1 MECEEAESEVRNAG
15 FTEFYRAN
23 VDDVFR
29 YCVYRLDSREAAED
43 ATSDIFARAF
53 ASFDSWSGNGSRR
66 SWLFSIAHNAVV
78 DVHRRAR
85 PVVSIDDLT
94 EIEDDRSDPEAAALS
109 ATEQAEIRALLR
121 ELPESQRQI
130 LELRLAGLTGGEIA
144 EVLGRTHAA
153 VKIGQVRAY
162 RSLRVLLQQQ
172 GVISKHESMT
182 HGSD

>member
-1 MECEEAESEVRNAG
+1 MNDRQSETEVRNAA
-15 FTEFYRAN
+15 FAAFYRAN
-23 VDDVFR
+23 VDDVYR

-43 ATSDIFARAF
+43 VTSDIFARAL
-53 ASFDSWSGNGSRR
+53 ASFDTWSGKGSRR

-78 DVHRRAR
+78 DAHRRAR
-85 PVVSIDDLT
+85 PVVSIDELT
-94 EIEDDRSDPEAAALS
+94 EIEDERDSPESVALS
-109 ATEQAEIRALLR
+109 AAEQSEVRHLLQ

-130 LELRLAGLTGGEIA
+130 LELRLAGLTGAEIA

-162 RSLRVLLQQQ
+162 RSLRALLQQQ
-172 GVISKHESMT
+172 GVIATQESLT